1 VRFLCL
7 LVLLPLFPFAGCGSS
22 DTPEITAPQCDDLAV
37 DGTETDVDCGGSECP
52 ACPANKHCLVDAD
65 CETGN
70 CANNF
75 CRPPGPAPTCTDG
88 VMNGEETDVDCGGH
102 DCPACDTGGVCV
114 LGTDCVSG
122 LCTNGKCDA
131 PAASCTDGAQNGDET
146 DVDCGG
152 SCPPCADG
160 LVCAMDADCAS
171 MICAS
176 LICVDESGAC
186 MDGARDGNE
195 TDVDCGGGLCAP
207 CGPGSACNVAGDCMS
222 GLCTND
228 VCM

>member
-1 VRFLCL
+1 
-7 LVLLPLFPFAGCGSS
+7 
-22 DTPEITAPQCDDLAV
+22 
-37 DGTETDVDCGGSECP
+37 
-52 ACPANKHCLVDAD
+52 
-65 CETGN
+65 
-70 CANNF
+70 
-75 CRPPGPAPTCTDG
+75 
-88 VMNGEETDVDCGGH
+88 
-102 DCPACDTGGVCV
+102 
-114 LGTDCVSG
+114 
-122 LCTNGKCDA
+122 
-131 PAASCTDGAQNGDET
+131 
-146 DVDCGG
+146 
-152 SCPPCADG
+152 
-160 LVCAMDADCAS
+160 MDADCAS